1 MKGQPLEIL
10 LRNIKEIVMDKEL
23 NNSELDKIVLALK
36 DRLEQEFEKIF
47 NKQEEKYKRKW
58 NIVLGKKFSVSTT
71 VDQKWFAHVYL
82 KEGIS
87 GLFWT
92 TF

>member
-1 MKGQPLEIL
+1 

-47 NKQEEKYKRKW
+47 NK
-58 NIVLGKKFSVSTT
+58 
-71 VDQKWFAHVYL
+71 
-82 KEGIS
+82 
-87 GLFWT
+87 
-92 TF
+92 